1 MTLIY
6 NERTGKTFDIDDVS
20 QIDIVTREGIPV
32 ERYNIRHDTRSL
44 LSLAQAGLFSDYE
57 YMPVTTKDIA
67 QKTALGMEVRSGT
80 YGIIRTR
87 RELQAVFR
95 RS

>member
-32 ERYNIRHDTRSL
+32 ERYNIRHDTSSL
-44 LSLAQAGLFSDYE
+44 LDMAQARFFS
-57 YMPVTTKDIA
+57 
-67 QKTALGMEVRSGT
+67 G
-80 YGIIRTR
+80 
-87 RELQAVFR
+87 
-95 RS
+95 